1 VPTAAFDIIGTLFTL
16 DRPRRVL
23 VRLGGPPHAVDLW
36 FAETMRDA
44 FAWSLT
50 GGYRSLK
57 EVLEATLPRA
67 LSALGLPAGP
77 AHRGAVLHSMTELD
91 AAEGAQEACAAMR
104 MAGWRLFALT
114 NYSEESTADLL
125 NRAGMLGHF
134 EALLSADRV
143 GKTKPHPEVYEM
155 ARRRAGPD
163 GDEGNLWLVAA
174 HAWDVAGAARA
185 ALRTAWISRSEGQY
199 LAVYPKPDVIARD
212 PSEAASRMID
222 LYSSR
227 AS

>member
-23 VRLGGPPHAVDLW
+23 VRLGGPPHSVDLW
-36 FAETMRDA
+36 FAETLRDA
-44 FAWSLT
+44 FAWSLA
-50 GGYRSLK
+50 GGYRPFR
-57 EVLEATLPRA
+57 EVMEATLPRT

-91 AAEGAQEACAAMR
+91 PAIGAQEACVALR
-104 MAGWRLFALT
+104 SAGWRILALT
-114 NYSEESTADLL
+114 NYSQEATAHLL
-125 NRAGMLGHF
+125 GRAGLLGHF
-134 EALLSADRV
+134 ESLLSTDQVR
-143 GKTKPHPEVYEM
+143 KTKPHPEVYQM
-155 ARRRAGPD
+155 ARQRAGAD
-163 GDEGNLWLVAA
+163 GDEGDLWLVAA
-174 HAWDVAGAARA
+174 HAWDVAGASRA
-185 ALRTAWISRSEGQY
+185 GLRTAWISRSEGQY

-212 PSEAASRMID
+212 PREAAARMID